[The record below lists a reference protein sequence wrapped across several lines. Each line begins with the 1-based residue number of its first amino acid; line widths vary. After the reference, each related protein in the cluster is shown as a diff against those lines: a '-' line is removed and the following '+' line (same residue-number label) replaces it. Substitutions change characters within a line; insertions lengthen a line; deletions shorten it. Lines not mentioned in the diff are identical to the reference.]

1 MLSRFRVTAAVLLAS
16 IVLPATSVLAQK
28 QGRTLRLYLWDNPP
42 SASIHEE
49 ATISTVMPFMA
60 LFSNLVLYDQAKKLN
75 TMDGIV
81 PELATSWRWNEE
93 GTRLTFELRKDV
105 KWHDGRPFTAADV
118 VCT

>member
-1 MLSRFRVTAAVLLAS
+1 MHLGPRGIAAAFGTALLLGAV
-16 IVLPATSVLAQK
+16 PALAQK
-28 QGRTLRLYLWDNPP
+28 QGGALRLYLWDNPP

-81 PELATSWRWNEE
+81 PELATSWRWN
-93 GTRLTFELRKDV
+93 
-105 KWHDGRPFTAADV
+105 
-118 VCT
+118 